1 MAHKSDKNLRQI
13 LKFTEAVE
21 KLKSLM
27 RHSWLSTGRRE
38 SVAEHS
44 WRAAL
49 FAIVLSDEM
58 DKKVDI
64 GKVVMLLTIH
74 DIAEIYTGDPWAWR
88 GKPKDK
94 AQKEA
99 NAIKKLTKIIPTKQ
113 AKLITS
119 LWKEYEAKKTPEAKF
134 AKAIDKLET
143 INQHNLA
150 DLKTW
155 TKEEYGYNLVHGSQ
169 EVKFSKTL
177 SALKDLI
184 DKQTRAKIAKKV

>member
-1 MAHKSDKNLRQI
+1 MAPKSDKNLKQI
-13 LKFTEAVE
+13 LKFVEEAE

-49 FAIVLSDEM
+49 FAIALWGEIG
-58 DKKVDI
+58 KKVDV
-64 GKVVMLLTIH
+64 GKVVMLLTVH
-74 DIAEIYTGDPWAWR
+74 DIAEIYAGDPWAWK

-94 AQKEA
+94 KQKEQK
-99 NAIKKLTKIIPTKQ
+99 AIKKLVKLLPAKQ
-113 AKLITS
+113 AKLISS
-119 LWKEYEAKKTPEAKF
+119 LWKEYEDRKTEEAKF

-143 INQHNLA
+143 LNQHNLA

-155 TKEEYGYNLVHGSQ
+155 TKEEYAYNLVHGTE

-177 SALKDLI
+177 SQLKVLI
-184 DKQTRAKIAKKV
+184 DKQTRAKIAKKL